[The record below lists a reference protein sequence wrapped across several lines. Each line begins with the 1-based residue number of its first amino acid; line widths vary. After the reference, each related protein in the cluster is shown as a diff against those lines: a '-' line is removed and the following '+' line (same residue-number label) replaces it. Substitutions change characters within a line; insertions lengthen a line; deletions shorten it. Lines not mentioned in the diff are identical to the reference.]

1 VYLNYKNSSKDRVAT
16 AVSKS
21 IQLGKI
27 NEKALTVASAF
38 QKLLMPS
45 TLAAVASATTI
56 APTASVASA
65 AASISASTTA
75 TAGRARFSRPCL
87 VYSQRPAFNG
97 LAIEFRDGVL
107 SVLLR
112 THRHERE
119 PARFAREFILHERHF
134 LDGTRL

>member
-1 VYLNYKNSSKDRVAT
+1 
-16 AVSKS
+16 VSKS
-21 IQLGKI
+21 IRQEKT

-38 QKLLMPS
+38 QKILMPS
-45 TLAAVASATTI
+45 TLAAVASAATI

-75 TAGRARFSRPCL
+75 TAGRARFSRACL
-87 VYSQRPAFNG
+87 VNSQRPAFNG
-97 LAIEFRDGVL
+97 LAIEFRNGVL

-119 PARFAREFILHERHF
+119 AARFAREFILHERHF

>member
-1 VYLNYKNSSKDRVAT
+1 MKALQQPWRNRIQPQKPPINKKAAAAAT
-16 AVSKS
+16 AF
-21 IQLGKI
+21 
-27 NEKALTVASAF
+27 EKLLVASA
-38 QKLLMPS
+38 L
-45 TLAAVASATTI
+45 TTI
-56 APTASVASA
+56 APAPTIATTAAAAVATATASVSA
-65 AASISASTTA
+65 PAATTPRWA
-75 TAGRARFSRPCL
+75 CLTRPSL
-87 VYSQRPAFNG
+87 VNSQRPAFNG